1 MKMIRN
7 SAFLIGMLVAV
18 PAMGFAQTAPAKA
31 PAAKTATKAAPA
43 KAAKAAKAAVSA
55 TKGVVK
61 SMDATSLVITAA
73 GKDMTFVVNAATQK
87 TGTAAVGSNVQV
99 RYTTE
104 GKVMTA
110 TAVSVQAAAKKK

>member
-18 PAMGFAQTAPAKA
+18 PAMGFAQTKA
-31 PAAKTATKAAPA
+31 PAAKTATKAAKP
-43 KAAKAAKAAVSA
+43 AKAAKAAVSA